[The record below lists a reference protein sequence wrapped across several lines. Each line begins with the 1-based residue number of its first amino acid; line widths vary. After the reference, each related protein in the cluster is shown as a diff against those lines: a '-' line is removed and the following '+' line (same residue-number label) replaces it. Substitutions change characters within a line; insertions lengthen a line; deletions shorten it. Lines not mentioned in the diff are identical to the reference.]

1 MASFN
6 SIFSVVVALLATT
19 FFCSYSANSNVPSV
33 AVEQEAKALLQAG
46 WWPHDVLNNS
56 TPSPC
61 NLSGI
66 TCNRLGS
73 ITHISLL
80 HNSKVQKKLGRFLNS
95 SSFPNLVHL
104 DLAEA
109 ALVGSIPPEIG
120 TLSKLTHLNL
130 SNNNLTG
137 NLSNLGVLNLSSNQ
151 INGRMPSTL
160 GLLFNLTQMDISSN
174 QVEGALPS
182 SLTSL
187 DQSVSLSLS
196 SNELNGPLPST
207 LDQLTRL
214 NTLSLSWNKISGKV
228 PPELGNLSNSRP

>member
-6 SIFSVVVALLATT
+6 SIFSVVVSLLATT
-19 FFCSYSANSNVPSV
+19 VFCGYSTNSNVSSV
-33 AVEQEAKALLQAG
+33 TVKQEAKALLQAG
-46 WWPHDVLNNS
+46 WWTHDSLNTS

-61 NLSGI
+61 NLSSI
-66 TCNRLGS
+66 TCNRFGS

-109 ALVGSIPPEIG
+109 GLVGSIPAEIG

-137 NLSNLGVLNLSSNQ
+137 
-151 INGRMPSTL
+151 
-160 GLLFNLTQMDISSN
+160 D
-174 QVEGALPS
+174 LP
-182 SLTSL
+182 
-187 DQSVSLSLS
+187 LSLGIS
-196 SNELNGPLPST
+196 LNC
-207 LDQLTRL
+207 
-214 NTLSLSWNKISGKV
+214 
-228 PPELGNLSNSRP
+228 